1 MWAPALCSWVAESTE
16 GGSLYRQNVVHVLGR
31 LGEKE
36 EEVGMTGWVLGRA
49 KVKGGLLRPV

>member
-1 MWAPALCSWVAESTE
+1 M
-16 GGSLYRQNVVHVLGR
+16 YRQNVVHVLGR